1 MTEAVKNSCNAVMH
15 MQVLEQ
21 YANIKHR
28 DQLRC
33 NAAFFM
39 GLLKQVADKKQTAP
53 VLVVPKPAASDLTTV
68 SPDIKQK
75 LTELYS
81 QGILE
86 PALMDQHCLGLLAA
100 LPRDAQLSALT
111 HIAVHLGETEN
122 KRGYITQLL
131 KNMRASGVSV
141 AGTAN
146 KTGLQPY
153 PKAGGVTIGG
163 KVLSNTGKLINPNDV
178 SIRLN
183 PSSIFYDAE
192 LAMCWRVLSK
202 QDKCDWQ
209 IKLGKGKQMKLANLS
224 QPRQKLAQQLH
235 PGHPQ
240 YHAATAVAWKYTD
253 AAAREGMLLSADE
266 TGEAIKLLLDQPNP
280 AAAAEPEF
288 HDFDFPPLGGPTD
301 KQASKQ
307 AGALM
312 EIGSAD
318 LHGSALPKWTSDDSV
333 DSDNCPQTALQTDT
347 GMVGAVPAS
356 HAGMMQASAG
366 DLQPKTLPLYN
377 MGMAFQQSLSLQD
390 ISKSDPSRPSADPL
404 AFVSAAVITCCLLL
418 DGGPVQFAQAVPH
431 SFELA

>member
-1 MTEAVKNSCNAVMH
+1 

-39 GLLKQVADKKQTAP
+39 GLLKQVADQKQTAP
-53 VLVVPKPAASDLTTV
+53 VLVVPKPAAADPTTV
-68 SPDIKQK
+68 SPDTKQK
-75 LTELYS
+75 LTELYT

-111 HIAVHLGETEN
+111 HIAVHLGEAEN

-131 KNMRASGVSV
+131 KNMRASAVSA
-141 AGTAN
+141 AGTAS

-153 PKAGGVTIGG
+153 PKAGGVTIVG

-209 IKLGKGKQMKLANLS
+209 NQLGKGKQVKLANLS

-253 AAAREGMLLSADE
+253 AAAREGVLLSADE

-288 HDFDFPPLGGPTD
+288 HDFDFPPLGGPSD

-312 EIGSAD
+312 EMGSAD

-333 DSDNCPQTALQTDT
+333 DSDNCPLTALQTDT
-347 GMVGAVPAS
+347 GMLGTVPAS

-366 DLQPKTLPLYN
+366 GLRPKTLPLYN

-404 AFVSAAVITCCLLL
+404 AFVSAAVITCYLL
-418 DGGPVQFAQAVPH
+418 
-431 SFELA
+431 